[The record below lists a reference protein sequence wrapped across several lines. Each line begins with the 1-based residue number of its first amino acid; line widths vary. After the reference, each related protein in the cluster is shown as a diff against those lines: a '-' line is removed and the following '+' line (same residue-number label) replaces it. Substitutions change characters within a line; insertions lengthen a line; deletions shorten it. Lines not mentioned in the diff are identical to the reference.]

1 MTRILALLAALLFA
15 LAGWSG
21 AGEGAL
27 VVDPATAIRL
37 AASQHPSVLEE
48 RERVTELEAQIRE
61 ARSGALPLVEAD
73 ARTQRVRDP
82 ALLNSPNFSG
92 AGDVDLDSTID
103 PALAPLLELFA
114 FDLNPI
120 PVTNYYYGVRVEQT
134 IYAFGKVGA
143 GIRAAKAL
151 RERREQLV
159 RDAEIAAARNALVA
173 LYGLALADSQAE
185 VLAATRASREKQVQQ
200 AEDFLEI
207 GTGTRLQLLQ
217 ARAALSALRP
227 REIEAEGAIARARA
241 ALNESMG
248 RPALA
253 PVRAAPGLLERDE
266 LPDPPGI
273 ERLVELGE
281 ARPEF
286 KAYAFEREA
295 LDLQRKA
302 TRADLL
308 PEVSFVGSYGISTI
322 FSDEL
327 TNNEF
332 ASWDAG
338 IYLTWKLFDGFET
351 RSRAEQ
357 VSSRRRQNE
366 LLEERRRGELARD
379 AVSALEEYRR
389 AREAMN
395 AAIVAV
401 QQAEEAL
408 RVAEEESRWGAAT
421 TLDVLEAQRTLSDGR
436 FLRLQAVHD
445 ALRARAD
452 LSQLVGL
459 LPGTPF
465 EETP

>member
-1 MTRILALLAALLFA
+1 MTRTPAFLAALALLGTGPA
-15 LAGWSG
+15 LADESV
-21 AGEGAL
+21 L
-27 VVDPATAIRL
+27 VVEPATAIPL
-37 AASQHPSVLEE
+37 AVENHPSVREQ
-48 RERVTELEAQIRE
+48 RERVVELEAQIRE
-61 ARSGALPLVEAD
+61 ARSAALPLVEAD

-92 AGDVDLDSTID
+92 VGDVDFDSTID
-103 PALAPLLELFA
+103 PALAPLIELFA
-114 FDLNPI
+114 FDLDPI
-120 PVTNYYYGVRVEQT
+120 AVTNYYYGLRVEQT
-134 IYAFGKVGA
+134 LYAFGKIGT
-143 GIRAAKAL
+143 GIRAAKVL
-151 RERREQLV
+151 REERQLMIHE
-159 RDAEIAAARNALVA
+159 AEIDAARNALVA
-173 LYGLALADSQAE
+173 LYGLALADSEAE
-185 VLAATRASREKQVQQ
+185 VLAATRVSREKQVQQ

-241 ALNESMG
+241 ALNESIG
-248 RPALA
+248 RPPLA
-253 PVRAAPGLLERDE
+253 PVEAAAGLLEVDA

-273 ERLVELGE
+273 ERLVELGVS
-281 ARPEF
+281 RPEF
-286 KAYAFEREA
+286 RAYAVERDA
-295 LDLQRKA
+295 LALQRKA
-302 TRADLL
+302 TRAELL
-308 PEVSFVGSYGISTI
+308 PEISFAGSYGISTI

-327 TNNEF
+327 TNNDF

-338 IYLTWKLFDGFET
+338 IYLTWKLFDGYET
-351 RSRAEQ
+351 RARAQQ
-357 VSSRRRQNE
+357 VASRRRQNE
-366 LLEERRRGELARD
+366 LLEERRRGEVARD

-389 AREAMN
+389 AREAMS

-401 QQAEEAL
+401 RQAEETL

-421 TLDVLEAQRTLSDGR
+421 TLDVLEAQRTLSDAR
-436 FLRLQAVHD
+436 FQRYQAVHD